1 MKPLDRPLPWIFQIP
16 LRWSLL
22 WVGLVLLG
30 IGLAALVYADRT
42 SDRFERQSAI
52 ERAQAQVK
60 SLIQFRQFYGQTLV
74 PRAMRAGVPFTEDER
89 SNKNAL
95 PLPATVMADL
105 GQHLAKQDGELP
117 VRFYSDVPLQRQSP
131 ERELDAFQK
140 QALQALRMH
149 PDQPFVQ
156 EEILNGVRVLR
167 YAQADRV
174 SLHCVACAHNDAEP
188 AEGPAKPSEVMGALE
203 VVVPMAS
210 SQITSTGEVQR
221 SLVVLSAALLIC
233 LLLVWVTVKGFR
245 DAWQKTSALS
255 SEREEAIEQLSQEIS
270 QRKQEERQRR
280 LSESKL
286 QSIFTS
292 VPEAIVVTDANRSIV
307 QCNFEAVSM
316 FGHASEDL
324 IGQKIDV
331 LMSPEEAAL
340 HEQQMADYL
349 RSREPTLFNQAR
361 VMKGRRKNGQYF
373 SLRMTF
379 SEMRVDEESL
389 FVMVMQDFSN
399 IENTQ
404 KLLTQAKQK
413 AEQDRITRGEF
424 LAKMGYEIR
433 TPMNG
438 IVGMTELAMDT
449 QDRAEQ
455 KEYLTLARNSAN
467 HLLHIINQI
476 LDFSKIEANA
486 LKLEL
491 QEVSPA
497 QWLQD
502 SVEAMAPWALAKDID
517 LQIDV
522 SPAVPA
528 LVRMDPIRMRQ
539 VLTNLIGNA
548 IKFTDL
554 GAVTVALQA
563 LPGHGEGQC
572 VLRISI
578 TDTGIGFDPARSA
591 SLFNPFNQLDDADK
605 RVFGSTGLGLA
616 ITRSLVHLMGGEIVA
631 NGQPELGACF
641 TVTLPVSKVAMAP
654 GEAQVALERAAKA
667 QANKAEAA
675 LAQSDKA
682 AAVTQT
688 ITTLDGKPPSVLL
701 VEDHE
706 INRKLAEIMIQRM
719 GCQLVSVSDGL
730 QALDALEKQH
740 FDVVLMDV
748 MMPVMDGITALKLL
762 RERENGTG
770 FRSRVLM
777 VTAHAM
783 AGDRERFLGAGA
795 DGYVSKPMS
804 QATLHAEIQRVL
816 QTPQLPVSG

>member
-1 MKPLDRPLPWIFQIP
+1 MKPLDRPLPWIFQIL
-16 LRWSLL
+16 LRWSLF
-22 WVGLVLLG
+22 WVSLVLLG
-30 IGLAALVYADRT
+30 IGLGVLVYADQT
-42 SDRFERQSAI
+42 SEYFVRQSAI
-52 ERAQAQVK
+52 ERARAHAQ
-60 SLIQFRQFYGQTLV
+60 SLIQFRHFYGQTLV

-105 GQHLAKQDGELP
+105 GQQLAKEEGEVP
-117 VRFYSDVPLQRQSP
+117 IRFYSEVPLQGQSP
-131 ERELDAFQK
+131 ERELDPFQR
-140 QALQALRMH
+140 QALQALKTQ

-156 EEILNGVRVLR
+156 EEILDGTRVLR

-174 SLHCVACAHNDAEP
+174 SLHCVACTPSDSESSEVPSKP
-188 AEGPAKPSEVMGALE
+188 AEVMGALE
-203 VVVPMAS
+203 VVVPMAAPGVNS
-210 SQITSTGEVQR
+210 PAVVQR
-221 SLVVLSAALLIC
+221 SMLILSVALLFC
-233 LLLVWVTVKGFR
+233 LLLVWLTVKGFR
-245 DAWQKTSALS
+245 DAWQKSSALT
-255 SEREEAIEQLSQEIS
+255 SEREAAIEQLSQEIN

-292 VPEAIVVTDANRSIV
+292 VPEAIVVTDANRTIV

-316 FGHASEDL
+316 FGYASEDL

-331 LMSPEEAAL
+331 LMSPEEVAFQ
-340 HEQQMADYL
+340 EQQMADYL
-349 RSREPTLFNQAR
+349 QNRESKLLNQAR
-361 VMKGRRKNGQYF
+361 VMKGLRKNGQYF

-379 SEMRVDEESL
+379 SEMRVEDESL

-404 KLLTQAKQK
+404 KLLSQARQK

-424 LAKMGYEIR
+424 LARMGYEIR

-502 SVEAMAPWALAKDID
+502 SVEAMAAWALAKDID

-522 SPAVPA
+522 SSTVPA

-563 LPGHGEGQC
+563 LPGPVETQC
-572 VLRISI
+572 LLRISI

-591 SLFNPFNQLDDADK
+591 SLFNPFYQLDDADK

-616 ITRSLVHLMGGEIVA
+616 ITRSLVHLMGGEIIA

-654 GEAQVALERAAKA
+654 AEERLALERAAKV
-667 QANKAEAA
+667 QAKKTEAV
-675 LAQSDKA
+675 LAQSDKDTPVA
-682 AAVTQT
+682 QPIYTQE
-688 ITTLDGKPPSVLL
+688 GKPPSVLL

-730 QALDALEKQH
+730 QALDAMEKQR

-748 MMPVMDGITALKLL
+748 MMPVMDGITALKLV
-762 RERENGTG
+762 RERENGTP

-816 QTPQLPVSG
+816 QIPQLPNRS

>member
-1 MKPLDRPLPWIFQIP
+1 MKSLDRPLPWIFQIP

-22 WVGLVLLG
+22 WVGLVLVG
-30 IGLAALVYADRT
+30 IGLAALVYVDQT
-42 SDRFERQSAI
+42 HDHFVRQSAI
-52 ERAQAQVK
+52 ERAQAQAK

-89 SNKNAL
+89 SHKNAL
-95 PLPATVMADL
+95 PLPATVMVDL

-140 QALQALRMH
+140 QALQFLRLQ

-156 EEILNGVRVLR
+156 EEIFNGARVLR

-174 SLHCVACAHNDAEP
+174 SLHCVACNNQEAEP
-188 AEGPAKPSEVMGALE
+188 AEGPAKPSEVMGVLE
-203 VVVPMAS
+203 VVVPMVS
-210 SQITSTGEVQR
+210 SQITSTGAVQR
-221 SLVVLSAALLIC
+221 SMVVLSAMLLIC
-233 LLLVWVTVKGFR
+233 LLLVWLTVKGFR

-255 SEREEAIEQLSQEIS
+255 SERESAIEQLSQEIR

-292 VPEAIVVTDANRSIV
+292 VPEAIVVTDANRAIV

-331 LMSPEEAAL
+331 LMSPEEAVL
-340 HEQQMADYL
+340 QEQQMADYL

-373 SLRMTF
+373 SLRMSF
-379 SEMRVDEESL
+379 NEMRVDEESL

-404 KLLTQAKQK
+404 KMLSQVKQK
-413 AEQDRITRGEF
+413 AEQDRISRGEF

-476 LDFSKIEANA
+476 LDFSRIEANA

-491 QEVSPA
+491 QDVSPA

-522 SPAVPA
+522 SPTVPA

-539 VLTNLIGNA
+539 VLTNLTGNA

-563 LPGHGEGQC
+563 LPGQVEGQC

-591 SLFNPFNQLDDADK
+591 SLFNPFNQLDDTDK

-641 TVTLPVSKVAMAP
+641 TVTLPVSKVAMSA
-654 GEAQVALERAAKA
+654 GDEQLALERAARM

-675 LAQSDKA
+675 LAQTDKTLVA
-682 AAVTQT
+682 QT
-688 ITTLDGKPPSVLL
+688 ITTLDGQSPSVLL

-706 INRKLAEIMIQRM
+706 INRKLAEIMIRRM

-730 QALDALEKQH
+730 QALDVLEKRH

-804 QATLHAEIQRVL
+804 QASLHAEIQRVL
-816 QTPQLPVSG
+816 QIPQMPVAG

>member
-1 MKPLDRPLPWIFQIP
+1 
-16 LRWSLL
+16 
-22 WVGLVLLG
+22 
-30 IGLAALVYADRT
+30 
-42 SDRFERQSAI
+42 
-52 ERAQAQVK
+52 
-60 SLIQFRQFYGQTLV
+60 
-74 PRAMRAGVPFTEDER
+74 
-89 SNKNAL
+89 
-95 PLPATVMADL
+95 
-105 GQHLAKQDGELP
+105 
-117 VRFYSDVPLQRQSP
+117 
-131 ERELDAFQK
+131 
-140 QALQALRMH
+140 
-149 PDQPFVQ
+149 
-156 EEILNGVRVLR
+156 
-167 YAQADRV
+167 
-174 SLHCVACAHNDAEP
+174 
-188 AEGPAKPSEVMGALE
+188 
-203 VVVPMAS
+203 
-210 SQITSTGEVQR
+210 
-221 SLVVLSAALLIC
+221 VVLSAALLIC

-404 KLLTQAKQK
+404 KLLSQAKQK

-497 QWLQD
+497 QW
-502 SVEAMAPWALAKDID
+502 P
-517 LQIDV
+517 
-522 SPAVPA
+522 
-528 LVRMDPIRMRQ
+528 
-539 VLTNLIGNA
+539 
-548 IKFTDL
+548 
-554 GAVTVALQA
+554 
-563 LPGHGEGQC
+563 PGHWPRTLTC
-572 VLRISI
+572 KSTCRPPSPLW
-578 TDTGIGFDPARSA
+578 SA
-591 SLFNPFNQLDDADK
+591 W
-605 RVFGSTGLGLA
+605 
-616 ITRSLVHLMGGEIVA
+616 TRS
-631 NGQPELGACF
+631 
-641 TVTLPVSKVAMAP
+641 
-654 GEAQVALERAAKA
+654 
-667 QANKAEAA
+667 
-675 LAQSDKA
+675 
-682 AAVTQT
+682 
-688 ITTLDGKPPSVLL
+688 
-701 VEDHE
+701 
-706 INRKLAEIMIQRM
+706 
-719 GCQLVSVSDGL
+719 GCG
-730 QALDALEKQH
+730 
-740 FDVVLMDV
+740 
-748 MMPVMDGITALKLL
+748 
-762 RERENGTG
+762 RC
-770 FRSRVLM
+770 
-777 VTAHAM
+777 
-783 AGDRERFLGAGA
+783 
-795 DGYVSKPMS
+795 
-804 QATLHAEIQRVL
+804 
-816 QTPQLPVSG
+816 